1 MRQAEIERQTSET
14 MVRVKLVIDGSGRYK
29 IDTGLGFFDH
39 MLAQIAVHGLF
50 DLDIEAKG
58 DLHVDPHHTVEDCA
72 LVLGEAFHTALG
84 DRLGIVRTAASL
96 MPMDET
102 LGRVVVD
109 LSGRPYA
116 VVSVA
121 WNGPAVGQLAT
132 SLIEH
137 FFESFAVAGRCNLHA
152 AALYGR
158 DNHHMTEALFKGL
171 GRALDGATQ
180 VDPRLA
186 NRAPSSKGRLV

>member
-14 MVRVKLVIDGSGRYK
+14 QVRVKLSIDGSGRHQ
-29 IDTGLGFFDH
+29 ITTGLGFFDH

-50 DLDIEAKG
+50 DLEIEAKG

-84 DRLGIVRTAASL
+84 ERLGIARTAACL
-96 MPMDET
+96 MPMDEA
-102 LGRVVVD
+102 LARVVVD

-116 VVSVA
+116 VVSA
-121 WNGPAVGQLAT
+121 EWRGPTVGELAT

-137 FFESFAVAGRCNLHA
+137 FFESFAVTGRCNLHA
-152 AALYGR
+152 AVLYGR
-158 DNHHMTEALFKGL
+158 DNHHMAEALFKGL
-171 GRALDGATQ
+171 GRALDGASQ
-180 VDPRLA
+180 LDPRRA
-186 NRAPSSKGRLV
+186 NQAPSSKGRLV

>member
-1 MRQAEIERQTSET
+1 MRQAEIQRQTNET
-14 MVRVKLVIDGSGRYK
+14 TVQVKLTIEGSGRHQ

-39 MLAQIAVHGLF
+39 MLAQVAVHGLF

-72 LVLGEAFHTALG
+72 LVLGEAFHEALG
-84 DRLGIVRTAASL
+84 ERLGIVRTASCL
-96 MPMDET
+96 MPMDEA

-116 VVSVA
+116 VVQVDWA
-121 WNGPAVGQLAT
+121 GPEVGQLAT

-137 FFESFAVAGRCNLHA
+137 FFESFAVAARCNLHA
-152 AALYGR
+152 AVLYGR

-180 VDPRLA
+180 VDPRRA